1 MQIEHISRSYRRQ
14 IRNRKNVCVRFGGQQ
29 DASTSKVSFG
39 QPAQMCHN
47 NPPTS
52 RWVNPSQ
59 FYKSQRC
66 PEKSTQGQQAKSQ
79 RSSKTVNP
87 LTSIFVPGSTAFK
100 NRTFHKFSAWLD
112 QALTKVNAGQTF
124 CETLAAENRT
134 TAQPYGLSSSSFPR
148 VAEIRP
154 PGSSYSLGWERKMWV
169 VLWWNSLQLFLYLYP
184 SMRVCDTSVGH
195 VSLHYKTGWPCT
207 YNLLRIINSK
217 YKFCSSD

>member
-59 FYKSQRC
+59 LCKSQRC
-66 PEKSTQGQQAKSQ
+66 PEKSTQGQQAKCQ

-154 PGSSYSLGWERKMWV
+154 PGSSYSLGWERKM
-169 VLWWNSLQLFLYLYP
+169 
-184 SMRVCDTSVGH
+184 
-195 VSLHYKTGWPCT
+195 
-207 YNLLRIINSK
+207 
-217 YKFCSSD
+217 

>member
-52 RWVNPSQ
+52 GWVNPSQ
-59 FYKSQRC
+59 FCKSQRC

-79 RSSKTVNP
+79 RSSKTVNS

-100 NRTFHKFSAWLD
+100 NRTSHKFSAWLD
-112 QALTKVNAGQTF
+112 QGLTKVNAGQTF
-124 CETLAAENRT
+124 CKTLAAEN
-134 TAQPYGLSSSSFPR
+134 PYSLSSSSFPR
-148 VAEIRP
+148 VAEF
-154 PGSSYSLGWERKMWV
+154 
-169 VLWWNSLQLFLYLYP
+169 VLQVACIL
-184 SMRVCDTSVGH
+184 
-195 VSLHYKTGWPCT
+195 
-207 YNLLRIINSK
+207 
-217 YKFCSSD
+217 

>member
-14 IRNRKNVCVRFGGQQ
+14 IRNRKNVCSFRRSTGCFNQQ
-29 DASTSKVSFG
+29 SLLWSASPACVTTTLQPVDESTQVNSTKVN
-39 QPAQMCHN
+39 A
-47 NPPTS
+47 
-52 RWVNPSQ
+52 VL
-59 FYKSQRC
+59 KSQRRGS
-66 PEKSTQGQQAKSQ
+66 KLKVNAAAKWSTLWPRFLCQVV
-79 RSSKTVNP
+79 RP
-87 LTSIFVPGSTAFK
+87 FK
-100 NRTFHKFSAWLD
+100 NQTSHKFSAWLD
-112 QALTKVNAGQTF
+112 HGLTKVNAGQTF
-124 CETLAAENRT
+124 CKTLAAETLAAEN
-134 TAQPYGLSSSSFPR
+134 PYSLSSSSFPR

>member
-87 LTSIFVPGSTAFK
+87 LTSIFVPNSTAFK
-100 NRTFHKFSAWLD
+100 NRTFHQFSAWLD

-124 CETLAAENRT
+124 CETLAAEN
-134 TAQPYGLSSSSFPR
+134 PYGLSSSSFPR
-148 VAEIRP
+148 LAEIRP
-154 PGSSYSLGWERKMWV
+154 PGSSYSLRWERKMWV
-169 VLWWNSLQLFLYLYP
+169 ECNEILSNFSCIYIHQWGCVTHLFGMWAYMTKLTDLA
-184 SMRVCDTSVGH
+184 H
-195 VSLHYKTGWPCT
+195 
-207 YNLLRIINSK
+207 II
-217 YKFCSSD
+217 Y

>member
-1 MQIEHISRSYRRQ
+1 MDLIEDKPEIEKCDGALRRSTGCFNQ
-14 IRNRKNVCVRFGGQQ
+14 QSLLDQPTQNVSQQ
-29 DASTSKVSFG
+29 SSN
-39 QPAQMCHN
+39 QQ
-47 NPPTS
+47 
-52 RWVNPSQ
+52 PSQ
-59 FYKSQRC
+59 PKSS
-66 PEKSTQGQQAKSQ
+66 PKKSTLSRKVNAGQQAKSQ
-79 RSSKTVNP
+79 RSSRLVNP
-87 LTSIFVPGSTAFK
+87 LTSISVPNSTAFK

-124 CETLAAENRT
+124 CETLAAESRT

-154 PGSSYSLGWERKMWV
+154 PDSSYSLGWERKMWV
-169 VLWWNSLQLFLYLYP
+169 VLWWNSLQLFLYLYS

-195 VSLHYKTGWPCT
+195 VSLHYKTGRPCT